1 MITKTYEK
9 TGRSCRVTFQIPAGK
24 AEARH
29 AVVLGEWN
37 GWNPEA
43 TPMKRDHDGS
53 WTATTTLETGRPYR
67 FRYLLDG
74 AHWLNDDAPDALLPN
89 QFGSEDSVLALDAE
103 VSAAAPA
110 APRAKKAVA
119 AKTAKPAAA
128 PKPKKAPAKAVAAPV
143 SAKPTA
149 KGGAKAKAPVQ
160 AAPKPAEEIAPATR
174 AVKAPKAEKPA
185 RRGEAKEK

>member
-24 AEARH
+24 AEAKH

-43 TPMKRDHDGS
+43 TPMQRDHDGS
-53 WTATTTLETGRPYR
+53 WTATATLPTGRPYR

-74 AHWLNDDAPDALLPN
+74 ARWLNDDAPDALLPN

-103 VSAAAPA
+103 VPAAAPA
-110 APRAKKAVA
+110 APRAKKAA
-119 AKTAKPAAA
+119 ATKPAAA
-128 PKPKKAPAKAVAAPV
+128 PKPAKAPAKTA
-143 SAKPTA
+143 AKPAA
-149 KGGAKAKAPVQ
+149 KSSAKAKASVKASPKPT
-160 AAPKPAEEIAPATR
+160 AAPTAEIAPATR
-174 AVKAPKAEKPA
+174 TSKAPKAEKAA